1 MKPFPAGNPRGQIL
15 MHLAHCYESPIGTI
29 VITSDGTCITSL
41 DFSERPVE
49 EQEESSIFDAA
60 DRWLDTYFEGE
71 DPGPIPPVKM
81 EGTNYRM
88 EIWHILCS
96 IPYGRTVSYGDVARM
111 YCRITG
117 KTKMSSQAVGN
128 AVGHNP
134 VAIMVPCHRVIGS
147 DGSLTGYAGGLE
159 RKRFLLDL
167 ESKH

>member
-1 MKPFPAGNPRGQIL
+1 
-15 MHLAHCYESPIGTI
+15 MHLAHNYESPIGII

-49 EQEESSIFDAA
+49 EQDESSIFDAA
-60 DRWLDTYFEGE
+60 DRWLDAYFEGK

-81 EGTNYRM
+81 EGTDFRM
-88 EIWHILCS
+88 DIWHILLT
-96 IPYGRTVSYGDVARM
+96 IPYGHTVSYGDVARM
-111 YCRITG
+111 YC
-117 KTKMSSQAVGN
+117 KMTDKANMSAQAVGN

-134 VAIMVPCHRVIGS
+134 IVIMVPCHRVIGN
-147 DGSLTGYAGGLE
+147 DGSLIGYAGGLE